1 MDREIRYIIICDSF
15 DFFIYTHF
23 SIFRLI
29 YWIKGLRA
37 IRGWLQGGW
46 VRLGRGRDA
55 VDDTGHNCTGHTKLK
70 PHIFKYFY

>member
-15 DFFIYTHF
+15 DFFIYTHL

-37 IRGWLQGGW
+37 IRGWLQGDW

-55 VDDTGHNCTGHTKLK
+55 VDDTGHKIDTIH
-70 PHIFKYFY
+70 